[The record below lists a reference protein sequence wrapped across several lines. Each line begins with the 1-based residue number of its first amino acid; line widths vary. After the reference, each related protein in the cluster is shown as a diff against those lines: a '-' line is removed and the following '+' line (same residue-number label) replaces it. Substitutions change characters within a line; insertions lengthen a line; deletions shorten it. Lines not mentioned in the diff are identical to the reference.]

1 MSIQLTDEMRERI
14 NNSLT
19 EGNPVMVATASGSGM
34 PDLVYKGSMMVFDTE
49 HLAYWERALGTTLQ
63 NLKENPQVC
72 VMYRNAPTRTFWKM
86 FGTVELHE
94 SGETREAVMGRTIQL
109 ELDRDAER
117 KGVAVVIRVDRVLEA
132 GKETMR
138 RE

>member
-14 NNSLT
+14 NNALT
-19 EGNPVMVATASGSGM
+19 EGNPVMVATASASGM
-34 PDLVYKGSMMVFDTE
+34 PDLVFKGSMMVFDSE
-49 HLAYWERALGTTLQ
+49 RLAYWERALGTTLQ

-72 VMYRNAPTRTFWKM
+72 VMYRNPQTRTFWKM
-86 FGTVELHE
+86 FGVAELHA
-94 SGETREAVMGRTIQL
+94 SGQTREAVMGRTIQV
-109 ELDRDAER
+109 ELDRDPER